1 MSERYSVMRTS
12 RYGNQGA
19 NVQQLYSVMRRDVK
33 RTDDVIR
40 VATDMANRDKP
51 AVNETIFYDVVLIND
66 MGEQE
71 TIRSIEVEGKKS
83 I

>member
-1 MSERYSVMRTS
+1 MPERYSVMRTS

-19 NVQQLYSVMRRDVK
+19 NVQQLYSVMRRDIK

-40 VATDMANRDKP
+40 VATDMANKDKP
-51 AVNETIFYDVVLIND
+51 ATNETIFYDVVLIND

-71 TIRSIEVEGKKS
+71 TIKSIEVEGKKS